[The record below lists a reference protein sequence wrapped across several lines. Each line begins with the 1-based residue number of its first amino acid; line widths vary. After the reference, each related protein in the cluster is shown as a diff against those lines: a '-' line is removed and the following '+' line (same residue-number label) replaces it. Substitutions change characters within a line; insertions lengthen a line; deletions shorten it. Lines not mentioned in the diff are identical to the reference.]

1 MVFQEKIVMLKD
13 GRNAVLRCPSLSDAS
28 EMVEYLRRCC
38 GETEYLLRYP
48 EEIAYTEDGERAY
61 IQNCLDSSDSLMI
74 VCTVNTMIAGNCQL
88 VRRDGVKTRH
98 RAAVMIA
105 LLQDFWGL
113 GIGSAMFSEMEL
125 AAKELGISQLEL
137 EMIEGNARAM
147 ALYQKMGF
155 TVMAE
160 HPDAIRL
167 KDGSSRKAVFMR
179 KVIG

>member
-28 EMVEYLRRCC
+28 EMVEYLRRSC

-74 VCTVNTMIAGNCQL
+74 VCTVNNMIAGNCQL

-98 RAAVMIA
+98 RATVMIA
-105 LLQDFWGL
+105 LLQDFWARYRQRHVFGN
-113 GIGSAMFSEMEL
+113 GTGS
-125 AAKELGISQLEL
+125 K
-137 EMIEGNARAM
+137 RAWHIPTG
-147 ALYQKMGF
+147 AG
-155 TVMAE
+155 
-160 HPDAIRL
+160 D
-167 KDGSSRKAVFMR
+167 D
-179 KVIG
+179 